1 MEEVDQGCKGS
12 MNLAACEIVV
22 HPSDKTR
29 IDISVKNEQVSRTD
43 RQTSFDFIFF
53 KKSVSIIYSAFT

>member
-29 IDISVKNEQVSRTD
+29 IDISVKNEQVGKSNRSTD
-43 RQTSFDFIFF
+43 VF
-53 KKSVSIIYSAFT
+53 